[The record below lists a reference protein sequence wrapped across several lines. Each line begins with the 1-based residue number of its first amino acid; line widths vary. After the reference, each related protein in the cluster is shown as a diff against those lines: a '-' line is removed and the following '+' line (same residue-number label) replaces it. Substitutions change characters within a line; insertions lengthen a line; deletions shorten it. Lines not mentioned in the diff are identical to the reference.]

1 MVDIRPKG
9 LPPAILPLRTGDAV
23 IIDQGAD
30 GVRQTNPPRMAIDM
44 REKRWIVIL
53 KYHSKRF

>member
-44 REKRWIVIL
+44 QEKDG
-53 KYHSKRF
+53 S